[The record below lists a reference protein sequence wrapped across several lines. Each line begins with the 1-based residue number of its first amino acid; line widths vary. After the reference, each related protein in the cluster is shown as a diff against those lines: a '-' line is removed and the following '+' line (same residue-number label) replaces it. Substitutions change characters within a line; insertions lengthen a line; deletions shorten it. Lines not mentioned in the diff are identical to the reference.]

1 MNGWLHRFETRC
13 TLFSHSIGTVFVAC
27 THFVS
32 IITLTCPSSLG
43 SSHCGSSIFVI
54 VCLCPD
60 GDSGDLP
67 VWSSCCGFDR
77 NSFVDISSIHRGPD
91 RSKGERWQTQK
102 KKKWVAGQGRMEELL
117 TSPVT
122 LMTAR
127 SGVVVYA
134 RRRTFGQDRG
144 VAGTRQTFRQCCKT
158 NTCKLYQPRVVE
170 AGRNLHRQVRVTRKC

>member
-1 MNGWLHRFETRC
+1 MPQSCCKRH
-13 TLFSHSIGTVFVAC
+13 
-27 THFVS
+27 S

-60 GDSGDLP
+60 RDSGDLP

-77 NSFVDISSIHRGPD
+77 SSFVDISSIHRGPVTVRKVRD
-91 RSKGERWQTQK
+91 GRHKRRRDGWQVK
-102 KKKWVAGQGRMEELL
+102 DGWKSYSHKPSLL
-117 TSPVT
+117 MV
-122 LMTAR
+122 AR

-134 RRRTFGQDRG
+134 RRRTCGQDRG
-144 VAGTRQTFRQCCKT
+144 VAGARQTFRQCCKT

-170 AGRNLHRQVRVTRKC
+170 AGRNLHR